1 MWKLLLTL
9 KVTGVVKPFEKQQGS
24 CLDRIAYI
32 GKRLELGDRI
42 LPLSGAGVFP
52 SWWNAAVEDSVCNQ
66 ETQSQGQPV
75 SHWEVMGNLTSLSQ
89 IRELK
94 YFLAHLL
101 GVFPEGEVKG

>member
-52 SWWNAAVEDSVCNQ
+52 SWWNAGRGFCL
-66 ETQSQGQPV
+66 QSGNPEPGATCESLG
-75 SHWEVMGNLTSLSQ
+75 SHGESYIPFTDKGT
-89 IRELK
+89 K
-94 YFLAHLL
+94 
-101 GVFPEGEVKG
+101 VFPCSSPGGFSRG